1 MNDDAE
7 RNAVFCALITQR
19 PNSRP
24 EHLMA
29 EAHEISAKGRRT
41 LERIA
46 RIAAATRRYEE
57 WAAGKPNPMSFPEAL
72 PQVVTGL
79 KEFRPAVA
87 KKNLKTLLQYISPF
101 YRRQDLK
108 PENPDTL
115 IEHWQKNEMPLF
127 DVYFLANCYHQY
139 WPEIISEKYR
149 ANARKR
155 SRRGPDH
162 RSLSSDSKR
171 AVASLALEKQ
181 ESELGEGEGDSAR

>member
-1 MNDDAE
+1 
-7 RNAVFCALITQR
+7 
-19 PNSRP
+19 
-24 EHLMA
+24 
-29 EAHEISAKGRRT
+29 
-41 LERIA
+41 
-46 RIAAATRRYEE
+46 
-57 WAAGKPNPMSFPEAL
+57 
-72 PQVVTGL
+72 
-79 KEFRPAVA
+79 
-87 KKNLKTLLQYISPF
+87 
-101 YRRQDLK
+101 
-108 PENPDTL
+108 L